1 MAEQRLQKYLSQAGV
16 ASRRKAEE
24 LILAGRVRVNG
35 TVVRELG
42 SKVEAGRDAVE
53 VDGRRVESAETVWL
67 ALHKP
72 RGYVTTR
79 QDPEGR
85 PTVYELVPPEHHGL
99 FYVGRLDY
107 DSEGLVLL
115 TNEGEVANRLMHP
128 RYGTE
133 RVYEVEIA
141 GEVSA
146 AALRQLRT
154 GVELEDGPARVE
166 SAVRVKG
173 APGRTRLRV
182 TLLEGRNREVRRMFR
197 VLGHRVER
205 LVRVSYGPV
214 RLGQLAPGAWRRLTA
229 NEMLSLSAAGWD
241 GMGGAQER

>member
-1 MAEQRLQKYLSQAGV
+1 MAEQRLQKYLSQAGI

-24 LILAGRVRVNG
+24 MILAGRVRVNG
-35 TVVRELG
+35 SVVRELG
-42 SKVEAGRDAVE
+42 KKVEPGRDVVE
-53 VDGRRVESAETVWL
+53 VDGRRVKVAATLWL
-67 ALHKP
+67 ALNKP

-79 QDPEGR
+79 QDPQGR
-85 PTVYELVPPEHHGL
+85 ATVYELVPSEYHGL

-133 RVYEVEIA
+133 RVYEVEV
-141 GEVSA
+141 GEEIGPA
-146 AALRQLRT
+146 ELRQLRV
-154 GVELEDGPARVE
+154 GVQLEDGPARAE
-166 SAVRVKG
+166 AVTRLKA

-182 TLLEGRNREVRRMFR
+182 TLREGRNREVRRMFEA
-197 VLGHRVER
+197 LGHGVER

-214 RLGQLAPGAWRRLTA
+214 RLGSLAPGAWRRLTA
-229 NEMLSLSAAGWD
+229 NEILSLSAAGRVE
-241 GMGGAQER
+241 AQGE